1 MQEVDLKTL
10 DRYSYSKIST
20 YKQCKFKFKLK
31 YLDKNF
37 LYSANIAT
45 DFGGLVHETEE
56 NIALAIQAGQPVN
69 YVALKNKFIIESH
82 KLALKYPT
90 EFYTRDKS
98 NRTYQEKVYLYLD
111 SAIYRLENFLKQN
124 PNLRIIGVEQKFEY
138 NYDNVHSFNG
148 SIDRAF
154 LNIETDEIIIQDIKT
169 WSVPAQNNELKAPL
183 QFAVYMMAAQN
194 LWGVD
199 SSKIKCEYDL
209 PLCDC
214 VQPALSDD
222 VIEDGKTT
230 LDKLFKGIHNEDFK
244 PTISALCHW
253 CEYNPLTNPNI
264 LETKPEAVCPYFS
277 TWQKSGDNVRDTLV
291 SWQDLSAV
299 EVDRQFC
306 ISQLK
311 QQLDSQNSGVAAH
324 FNPLA

>member
-1 MQEVDLKTL
+1 MQEIDLKSL

-45 DFGGLVHETEE
+45 DFGSLVHETEE
-56 NIALAIQAGQPVN
+56 HIAQALQAGQPVD
-69 YVALKNKFIIESH
+69 YIALKNKFILESH
-82 KLALKYPT
+82 KLALKYPD
-90 EFYTRDKS
+90 EFFTCDKS
-98 NRTYQEKVYLYLD
+98 GRTYQEKTYLYLE

-124 PNLRIIGVEQKFEY
+124 PNLRIIGIEQKFEY

-154 LNIETDEIIIQDIKT
+154 LNIETDELIIQDIKT
-169 WSVPAQNNELKAPL
+169 WSVQAQASELKAPL

-194 LWGVD
+194 LWGVSID
-199 SSKIKCEYDL
+199 KIRCEYDL
-209 PLCDC
+209 PLCNI
-214 VQPALSDD
+214 VQPALSNDI
-222 VIEDGKTT
+222 VSEGREV
-230 LDKLFKGIHNEDFK
+230 LDNLFKGIHANNFK
-244 PTISALCHW
+244 PTITALCHW
-253 CEYNPLTNPNI
+253 CEYNPLTNPSI
-264 LETKPEAVCPYFS
+264 LDTKPGAVCPYFS

-291 SWQDLSAV
+291 TWQDLDSV

-311 QQLDSQNSGVAAH
+311 QQG
-324 FNPLA
+324 LAT